1 MALMNG
7 SPVLTDDRFGQ
18 AAQAAPYT
26 PGAARSTMTIG
37 GTITA
42 TGVLLVLLSV
52 AGAFGWAQVPEYNQ
66 FDELT
71 GRQINA
77 PVGAI
82 PGWVFLMA
90 FVALGLGIAT
100 ALRPR
105 WARITAPLYS
115 LAIGVW
121 VGAISH
127 VYNASY
133 DGIVTQALFA
143 TVSIFAAM
151 LLLYATR
158 IIKVTNRFV
167 MIVVGCTMGIALMY
181 LVAFVVQL
189 FGGQVGFLHE
199 PSALGIG
206 LSVFIIAI
214 AALNLAIDF
223 AFIERAAAHE
233 MPKYLEW
240 YGAYGITVTM
250 VWIYLEVLRLL
261 AMLNRR

>member
-7 SPVLTDDRFGQ
+7 SPVLTDERFGPE
-18 AAQAAPYT
+18 AGAPPY
-26 PGAARSTMTIG
+26 PVGAARSTMTIG

-42 TGVLLVLLSV
+42 TGVLLVLLTA
-52 AGAFGWAQVPEYNQ
+52 AGAFGWSQVPEYDQLNVYG
-66 FDELT
+66 E
-71 GRQINA
+71 RVNA
-77 PVGAI
+77 PIGAI
-82 PGWVFLMA
+82 PGWVFLTTL
-90 FVALGLGIAT
+90 VALGLGLVTIF
-100 ALRPR
+100 RPR
-105 WARITAPLYS
+105 SARITAPLYA
-115 LAIGVW
+115 LAMGVW
-121 VGAISH
+121 VGAVSH

-167 MIVVGCTMGIALMY
+167 MIVVGATVGIALMY
-181 LVAFVVQL
+181 MAAFVVQL

-206 LSVFIIAI
+206 LSVFIIGI

-223 AFIERAAAHE
+223 AFIEKAAAHE
-233 MPKYLEW
+233 VPKYFEW
-240 YGAYGITVTM
+240 YAAYGVTVTM

>member
-7 SPVLTDDRFGQ
+7 SPVLTDERFGPE
-18 AAQAAPYT
+18 AGAAPY
-26 PGAARSTMTIG
+26 PVGAARSTMTIG

-42 TGVLLVLLSV
+42 TGVLLVLLTL
-52 AGAFGWAQVPEYNQ
+52 AGAVGWAQVPEYNE
-66 FDELT
+66 FDSY
-71 GRQINA
+71 GDRVNA

-82 PGWVFLMA
+82 PGWVFLA
-90 FVALGLGIAT
+90 TLVALGFGLVTIF
-100 ALRPR
+100 RPR
-105 WARITAPLYS
+105 SARITAPLYA
-115 LAIGVW
+115 LAMGVF
-121 VGAISH
+121 VGAVSH

-133 DGIVTQALFA
+133 NGIVTQALFA

-167 MIVVGCTMGIALMY
+167 MIVAGCTMGIALMY
-181 LVAFVVQL
+181 LAAFVVQL
-189 FGGQVGFLHE
+189 FGGRVSFLYE
-199 PSALGIG
+199 PSLLGIG
-206 LSVFIIAI
+206 ISVFIIAI

-233 MPKYLEW
+233 VPKYYEW
-240 YGAYGITVTM
+240 YAAYGVTVTM

>member
-7 SPVLTDDRFGQ
+7 SPVLTDERFGPE
-18 AAQAAPYT
+18 AGAPAY
-26 PGAARSTMTIG
+26 PVGAARSTMTIG

-42 TGVLLVLLSV
+42 TGVLLVLLTA
-52 AGAFGWAQVPEYNQ
+52 AGAVGWAQVQEYNQ
-66 FDELT
+66 ADIY
-71 GRQINA
+71 GDQVNA

-82 PGWVFLMA
+82 PGWVFVAAL
-90 FVALGLGIAT
+90 VALGLGIAT

-115 LAIGVW
+115 LAIGLW
-121 VGAISH
+121 VGAVSH

-151 LLLYATR
+151 LVLYTTR

-167 MIVVGCTMGIALMY
+167 MIVAGATMGIALMY
-181 LVAFVVQL
+181 LAAFVVQL
-189 FGGQVGFLHE
+189 LGGQVSFLYE
-199 PSALGIG
+199 PSLLGIG
-206 LSVFIIAI
+206 ISLFIIGI

-223 AFIERAAAHE
+223 AFIEKAAQHE
-233 MPKYLEW
+233 APKYLEW
-240 YGAYGITVTM
+240 YAGFGVMVTL
-250 VWIYLEVLRLL
+250 VWIYLEVLRLF
-261 AMLNRR
+261 AMLNRRS

>member
-7 SPVLTDDRFGQ
+7 SPVLTDERFGPQ
-18 AAQAAPYT
+18 TAAYPV
-26 PGAARSTMTIG
+26 GAARSTMTIG

-42 TGVLLVLLSV
+42 TGVLLVLLTA
-52 AGAFGWAQVPEYNQ
+52 AGAVGWLQVPEY
-66 FDELT
+66 DEFNVY
-71 GRQINA
+71 GDRVNA

-82 PGWVFLMA
+82 PGWVFIAAL
-90 FVALGLGIAT
+90 VALGLGIAT
-100 ALRPR
+100 AVRPR
-105 WARITAPLYS
+105 WARVTAPLYA
-115 LAIGVW
+115 LAIGLW
-121 VGAISH
+121 VGAVSH

-151 LLLYATR
+151 LVLYTTR

-167 MIVVGCTMGIALMY
+167 MIVVGCTFGIALMY
-181 LVAFVVQL
+181 LGALVVQL
-189 FGGQVGFLHE
+189 FGGQVSFLSE
-199 PSALGIG
+199 PSPLGIG
-206 LSVFIIAI
+206 ISLFIIGI

-233 MPKYLEW
+233 VPKYFEW
-240 YGAYGITVTM
+240 YAAYGITVTM